1 MTVLMQQYQ
10 RISWTNVVWN
20 QVVPPLSCRQKMMSC
35 MVVRTVMAKKEIEAF
50 SANVG
55 EIDCLARS
63 LIPMFVMP
71 VKIKVRISTIV

>member
-1 MTVLMQQYQ
+1 
-10 RISWTNVVWN
+10 
-20 QVVPPLSCRQKMMSC
+20 
-35 MVVRTVMAKKEIEAF
+35 MAKKEIEAF